1 MHPVAIHRTFATR
14 AKSAIGEATI
24 GECRLTGEARLLL
37 DGKELP
43 AKSIEYLM
51 TFALQSL
58 QDAYAGAE
66 TTDTAKAAW
75 AAKRDKLLS
84 GDIGARGPAASVSIE
99 VRIARDIMR
108 DIFHKKASD
117 AARKA
122 YKAADTDGRNAI
134 LDAAIAKNADVV
146 AKLVAEE
153 IKRRTT
159 VGATDVEL

>member
-1 MHPVAIHRTFATR
+1 MHTVAIHRTFSTR
-14 AKSAIGEATI
+14 AKSAIGEASI
-24 GECRLTGEARLLL
+24 GEVRLTGEARLLL

-43 AKSIEYLM
+43 AKSVEYLM

-66 TTDTAKAAW
+66 TLDAAKAAW

-84 GDIGARGPAASVSIE
+84 GDIGARGPAALVSIE

-108 DIFHKKASD
+108 DIFHKKASES
-117 AARKA
+117 ARKA
-122 YKAADTDGRNAI
+122 YKAADADGRNAI
-134 LDAAIAKNADVV
+134 LDAAIAKNVDVIN
-146 AKLVAEE
+146 KLVADEM
-153 IKRRTT
+153 KRRAK

>member
-14 AKSAIGEATI
+14 AKSAIGEASI

-58 QDAYAGAE
+58 QDAYAGA
-66 TTDTAKAAW
+66 DTIDAAKSAW

-108 DIFHKKASD
+108 DIFAKKASES
-117 AARKA
+117 ARKA
-122 YKAADTDGRNAI
+122 YKEADADGRNAI
-134 LDAAIAKNADVV
+134 LDAAIAKNAEVI
-146 AKLVAEE
+146 AKLVTEE
-153 IKRRTT
+153 IKRRAK
-159 VGATDVEL
+159 VGATDIEL